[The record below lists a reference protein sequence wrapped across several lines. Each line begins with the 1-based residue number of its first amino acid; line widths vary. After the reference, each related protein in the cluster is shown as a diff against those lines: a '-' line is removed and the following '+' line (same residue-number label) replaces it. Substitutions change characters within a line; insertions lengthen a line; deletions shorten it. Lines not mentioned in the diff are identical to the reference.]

1 MKIKSRDLTKWKWIS
16 NIVMLLFS
24 LAALL
29 PFLLLIVASFSEEAW
44 VMANGYSF
52 FPKEWSMEAYSYI
65 FTQAGTIGRGYM
77 NTILVTVIG
86 TGLSIIMTS
95 MFAYALSNE
104 KLPGVR
110 IMNFLCIFTMLFSG
124 GQVASYYIW
133 SNVFHIRDTLAGLI
147 LPNLLMNAFN
157 IILVKNYYIN
167 SIPASLKEAARIDG
181 CSEFMI
187 FWKVV
192 MPLSIPINATIGL
205 MTGLAYWNDWVNGL
219 YYLTQRNGEKYFT
232 VQIILNQINE
242 NITWLANSAAASTGT
257 VTTSFPSTTAR
268 MAIAVIG
275 MLPILIVY
283 PFLQKYFVKG
293 ITIGAVK
300 E

>member
-1 MKIKSRDLTKWKWIS
+1 MKVKSKDVLKWKVVS
-16 NIVMLLFS
+16 NFVLVLFS

-29 PFLLLIVASFSEEAW
+29 PFILLIMASISDESW

-52 FPKEWSMEAYSYI
+52 FPKELSVEAYSYI
-65 FTQAGTIGRGYM
+65 WTQIDTIGRGYL
-77 NTILVTVIG
+77 NTILVTLIG
-86 TGLSIIMTS
+86 TALSIIFTS
-95 MFAYALSNE
+95 MFAYALANE
-104 KLPGVR
+104 NLPGVKL
-110 IMNFLCIFTMLFSG
+110 MNFLCIFTMLFSG

-133 SNVFHIRDTLAGLI
+133 SNVFHIRDTLAGLV

-157 IILVKNYYIN
+157 VILVKNYYVN

-181 CSEFMI
+181 CSEIRI
-187 FWKVV
+187 FYKIV

-219 YYLTQRNGEKYFT
+219 YYLTQRNGRKFFT

-242 NITWLANSAAASTGT
+242 NITWLSTSAAASTGT
-257 VTTSFPSTTAR
+257 MSGDFPSTTAR

>member
-1 MKIKSRDLTKWKWIS
+1 MRIKSKDLLKWRLIS
-16 NIVMLLFS
+16 NIVLLLFS
-24 LAALL
+24 LAAFL
-29 PFLLLIVASFSEEAW
+29 PFVLLIVSSVSNESW

-52 FPKEWSMEAYSYI
+52 FPKELSWEAYSYI
-65 FTQAGTIGRGYM
+65 FAQADTIGRGYL

-86 TGLSIIMTS
+86 TGLSIIFTS
-95 MFAYALSNE
+95 MFAYTLSNDR
-104 KLPGVR
+104 LPGVR

-133 SNVFHIRDTLAGLI
+133 SNVFHIRDTLAALI
-147 LPNLLMNAFN
+147 LPNLMMNAFN

-181 CSEFMI
+181 CSEFRI
-187 FWKVV
+187 FYKIV

-205 MTGLAYWNDWVNGL
+205 MTGLAYWNDWINGL
-219 YYLTQRNGEKYFT
+219 YYLTQRKGSKFFT

-242 NITWLANSAAASTGT
+242 NITWLSNSSAASTGT
-257 VTTSFPSTTAR
+257 AITNFPSTTAR